1 MEGKEVLIDCVLRNE
16 ARGIFYGH
24 GRDYD
29 GLKSEE
35 DVIKI
40 LKTGLTK

>member
-1 MEGKEVLIDCVLRNE
+1 MEGKEALIDCVLRNE

-29 GLKSEE
+29 GLKSED
-35 DVIKI
+35 DVIK
-40 LKTGLTK
+40 LLRAALTK